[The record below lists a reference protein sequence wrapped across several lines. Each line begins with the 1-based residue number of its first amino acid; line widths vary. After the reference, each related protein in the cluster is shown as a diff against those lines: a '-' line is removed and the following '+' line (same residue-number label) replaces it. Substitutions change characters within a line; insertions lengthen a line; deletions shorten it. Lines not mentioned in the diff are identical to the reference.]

1 MQVFDTTI
9 KPFFEP
15 QKMVVLPTMHFDA
28 SRAPIGKKGLVFD
41 S

>member
-9 KPFFEP
+9 KPFLGL
-15 QKMVVLPTMHFDA
+15 QKFVVLPTMHFDA
-28 SRAPIGKKGLVFD
+28 SRAHIGKKGLVFD